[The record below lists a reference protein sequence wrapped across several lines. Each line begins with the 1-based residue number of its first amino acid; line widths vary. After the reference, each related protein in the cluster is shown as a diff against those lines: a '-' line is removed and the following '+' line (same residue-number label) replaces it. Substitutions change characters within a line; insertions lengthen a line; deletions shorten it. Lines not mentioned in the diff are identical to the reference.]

1 MIIKRKVFSKMSE
14 NTKDKISTVTGAG
27 LGAGAGYGITKIVSP
42 ENLTKLGDVVEFKL
56 VGKDVMTV
64 LDKNGKPFDK
74 VKLPRGGKYKKVADA
89 IKSDKVAKVV
99 KNPVTKAAIIG
110 GTAVG
115 VGAGIRKS
123 IKNKKK

>member
-42 ENLTKLGDVVEFKL
+42 ENLTKLGDAVEFKL

-74 VKLPRGGKYKKVADA
+74 VK
-89 IKSDKVAKVV
+89 
-99 KNPVTKAAIIG
+99 
-110 GTAVG
+110 
-115 VGAGIRKS
+115 
-123 IKNKKK
+123 